1 MRNGTPGFQA
11 TRLVEARD
19 SRSLTQVALAELINR
34 TSSSISR
41 WEGGGQSPEPEA
53 VKELAGA
60 LNVPVAY
67 FLRPPPDHGPAPM
80 FFRSMASTTLSVRKR
95 TQARLRWAQDVTLS
109 LQEWVDLPEVKVP
122 SLDVADHR
130 EIGDEDIERMANK
143 CRAMWDLGMGPISD
157 VLLVLENAGIV
168 VVKEETG
175 TVKMDGLSNWS
186 AADRRPYVLIARD
199 KDVCVRSRMD
209 AAHELGHLVLHRSLE
224 AKTLN
229 NSADFKEIERQAFD
243 FGGAFLM
250 PAESFAVEI
259 WSPSLNAFVAL
270 KERWKVS
277 IGAMIMRCAK
287 LDMLSEEHQRRLW
300 KYFSAR
306 GWRKSEPLDDV
317 LESERPRLL
326 SRSVSLLVDEKVRTR
341 EALLSDF
348 RLYGPDVEALCGL
361 SRGYMTMEA
370 AEVVKLPNLK
380 RSPGHREG
388 GGSVVPFNRDTVD
401 SDASA

>member
-1 MRNGTPGFQA
+1 MRSGTPGFQA
-11 TRLVEARD
+11 ERLVEARD
-19 SRSLTQVALAELINR
+19 SRGLTQVALAELINR

-53 VKELAGA
+53 LGA
-60 LNVPVAY
+60 LARALNLPIAF
-67 FLRPPPDHGPAPM
+67 FLRTLPDHGPAPM
-80 FFRSMASTTLSVRKR
+80 FFRSMASTTQSVRKR
-95 TQARLRWAQDVTLS
+95 TQARLRWAQDIALC

-122 SLDVADHR
+122 SLDVTDHR
-130 EIGDEDIERMANK
+130 EIRDEDIERMAYE
-143 CRAMWDLGMGPISD
+143 CRALWDLGIGPISD

-186 AADRRPYVLIARD
+186 VADGRPYVLIARD
-199 KDVCVRSRMD
+199 KDSCVRSRMD
-209 AAHELGHLVLHRSLE
+209 AAHELGHLVLHRRLRSK
-224 AKTLN
+224 ALN

-243 FGGAFLM
+243 FGGALLM
-250 PAESFAVEI
+250 PAESFSAEI

-270 KERWKVS
+270 KERWKAS

-317 LESERPRLL
+317 LEPEQPRLL
-326 SRSVSLLVDEKVRTR
+326 NRSVRLLVDERVRSR
-341 EALLSDF
+341 GALLSDF
-348 RLYGPDVEALCGL
+348 RLHGPDVEVLCGL
-361 SRGYMTMEA
+361 PRGYMTMETA
-370 AEVVKLPNLK
+370 DVVTLPNLK
-380 RSPGHREG
+380 RSVESAKG
-388 GGSVVPFNRDTVD
+388 GGTVVPFSRDTV
-401 SDASA
+401 